1 MCFHN
6 ALSVIAQKLEN
17 RYNAKFEQ
25 QSKFEPI
32 YHGHAFGYM
41 KWPVV
46 TNEKINK
53 IQEYNWGLIPGW
65 VKSKEEAQKI
75 RTYTFNA
82 QSETAFEK
90 PSFRNSIKS
99 KRCLI
104 PSTGFFEW
112 QMVNSKKYPYF
123 ISLKNQEIFSMA
135 GLWEE
140 WKDKQTDEIINSFS
154 ILTTVA
160 NPMMEKIHNIKKRM
174 PLILTVENES
184 VWLSEKTSKETILSI
199 CKPFDD
205 NLMQAYNVSK
215 LITSKTENT
224 NIIEVQNR
232 FDYFN

>member
-6 ALSVIAQKLEN
+6 ALSVIAQKVEN

-25 QSKFEPI
+25 QSKFQPI
-32 YHGHAFGYM
+32 YHGHAFGFM
-41 KWPVV
+41 NWPVI
-46 TNEKINK
+46 TNEKINI
-53 IQEYNWGLIPGW
+53 IQEYNWGLIPAW
-65 VKSKEEAQKI
+65 VTSNAEAQKI

-112 QMVNSKKYPYF
+112 QTINSKKYPYF
-123 ISLKNQEIFSMA
+123 ISLKEQEIFSMA

-140 WKDKQTDEIINSFS
+140 WKDIQTGKILSTFS
-154 ILTTVA
+154 ILTTAA

-174 PLILTVENES
+174 PVILMPEYEND
-184 VWLSEKTSKETILSI
+184 WLLQNLSKERTMSLCRPINDDLMRAYTI
-199 CKPFDD
+199 
-205 NLMQAYNVSK
+205 SK
-215 LITSKTENT
+215 LISSKKENS
-224 NIIEVQNR
+224 NIEEVQKE
-232 FDYFN
+232 YKY